1 MEVRCEFYTRGVVVE
16 YRRLGRSG
24 VKISEIS
31 LGSWLTYGGSV
42 AEEQATACV
51 HKAYE
56 SGINFFDTAN
66 VYMRGAAEEIVGRAL
81 RGFDRD
87 SYFLATKVFFPMG
100 EGPNDRGLS
109 RKHITEQ
116 CHASLKRLGVD
127 YVDLYQ
133 CHRYDA
139 NTPLEETLRTLDDL
153 VRQGKVLYIGVSEWT
168 ADQISDALVIAKE
181 MNLDRIVSNQPR
193 YNMIQ
198 RQIEVE
204 VVPLS
209 EREGVG
215 QVVFSPLAQ
224 GILTGKYR
232 PGEAPEQGTR
242 AADSESNRFMRE
254 LMNEEVLSAV
264 EALRSVASDA
274 DLSMSQL
281 ALAWVLRQENVS
293 SAIIGA
299 SRPEQVEDN
308 AGASGAKLSSD
319 MISEIDRILDRR
331 DRARLGNGLGL
342 LSLPSLRAVL

>member
-1 MEVRCEFYTRGVVVE
+1 MFYTWEVVVE

-209 EREGVG
+209 ESEGVG

-308 AGASGAKLSSD
+308 AGASGAKLSPD
-319 MISEIDRILDRR
+319 MISEIDRILDGVIV
-331 DRARLGNGLGL
+331 RA
-342 LSLPSLRAVL
+342 

>member
-1 MEVRCEFYTRGVVVE
+1 MG
-16 YRRLGRSG
+16 GSG
-24 VKISEIS
+24 VKVSEIS

-42 AEEQATACV
+42 AAEQATACV
-51 HKAYE
+51 HRAYDL
-56 SGINFFDTAN
+56 GINFFDTAN
-66 VYMRGAAEEIVGRAL
+66 VYMRGAAEEIVGNAL
-81 RGFDRD
+81 KGFERD
-87 SYFLATKVFFPMG
+87 SYFLATKVYFPMG

-116 CHASLKRLGVD
+116 CHASLRRLGTD

-133 CHRYDA
+133 CHRYDEG
-139 NTPLEETLRTLDDL
+139 TPLEETLRTLDDL
-153 VRQGKVLYIGVSEWT
+153 VRQGKVLYVGVSEWT
-168 ADQISDALVIAKE
+168 AGQIGDALRLAKE
-181 MNLDRIVSNQPR
+181 MNLDRLVSNQPR

-198 RQIEVE
+198 RQIEDE

-224 GILTGKYR
+224 GVLTGKYR

-242 AADSESNRFMRE
+242 AADPESNRFMRE

-264 EALRSVASDA
+264 EGLRDVALEAG
-274 DLSMSQL
+274 LTMPQL
-281 ALAWVLRQENVS
+281 ALAWVLRQPNVS

-308 AGASGAKLSSD
+308 AAASGAELPPDALQK
-319 MISEIDRILDRR
+319 IDDVLEGVVRR
-331 DRARLGNGLGL
+331 G
-342 LSLPSLRAVL
+342 

>member
-1 MEVRCEFYTRGVVVE
+1 VN

-24 VKISEIS
+24 VKVSEIS

-42 AEEQATACV
+42 AEERAQACI

-56 SGINFFDTAN
+56 LGINVFDTAN

-81 RGFDRD
+81 NGFERD
-87 SYFLATKVFFPMG
+87 SYFLATKVYFPMG

-133 CHRYDA
+133 CHRYDED
-139 NTPLEETLRTLDDL
+139 TPLEETLRALDDL
-153 VRQGKVLYIGVSEWT
+153 VRQGKVLYVGVSEWR
-168 ADQISDALVIAKE
+168 ADQIADALRLAKE

-198 RQIEVE
+198 RHIEAE
-204 VVPLS
+204 IIPLC

-224 GILTGKYR
+224 GVLTGKYL
-232 PGEAPEQGTR
+232 PGEVPKEGTR
-242 AADSESNRFMRE
+242 AADSESNRFMQQ
-254 LMNEEVLSAV
+254 LMNKEVLSAV
-264 EALRSVASDA
+264 NKLRSVASDA
-274 DLSMSQL
+274 GLSMSQL
-281 ALAWVLRQENVS
+281 ALVWILGHENVS

-308 AGASGAKLSSD
+308 VKAAGVRLSADVVSK
-319 MISEIDRILDRR
+319 IDGILKDVIQR
-331 DRARLGNGLGL
+331 
-342 LSLPSLRAVL
+342 S